1 MSFPCPLPPT
11 FTFICVA
18 DRSRATSLSAQLS
31 VASSWLPFLCLL
43 QDSVKSHSISAL
55 THVALLSF

>member
-18 DRSRATSLSAQLS
+18 DRSRATS
-31 VASSWLPFLCLL
+31 C
-43 QDSVKSHSISAL
+43 
-55 THVALLSF
+55 LLSFLWLPLGCLFYACYRIV